1 MHDTDLYARLLGLET
16 PWKVSRV
23 ELKLEAMEVH
33 VYVDHGEHVWRCPGC
48 EQACPLY
55 DHQEERV
62 WRHLDTMQYTTML
75 HARPPRIDCSEHGV
89 RAVRLPWADPKAR
102 FTLLFE
108 RFAIDVLRMASV
120 KAAAGLLR
128 LSWDEAWSIKER
140 AVERGLGRKP
150 PTPPASMGID
160 EKAFRAGQASY
171 MTVVCDLKQG
181 TVEWVGEDRTSDT
194 VQRYFDQF
202 TDEQLS
208 RIEAFAMDMWRG
220 YTKAVLERIP
230 GAETKIIYDRFHI
243 MKEVNEALDVI
254 RKAENREL
262 LKHDNEALKGSKYL
276 WLSNRQNITP
286 RRRREFAALRR
297 MQLKTGRAW
306 TIKEALRHL
315 WDFTSPARA
324 LRYWKSWF
332 FWASHSQLEP
342 MVRAAKKLKK
352 HEQRILNYF
361 AHRIT
366 NSMAESLNG
375 QIERL
380 KRVANGFRNREH
392 FRTAILFHHGGLDLY
407 PAIH

>member
-1 MHDTDLYARLLGLET
+1 MYDTDLYARLLGLEK
-16 PWKVSRV
+16 PWNVSKVD
-23 ELKLEAMEVH
+23 LKLSAMEVH
-33 VYVDHGEHVWRCPGC
+33 VYVDHGEHVWRCPSC

-75 HARPPRIDCSEHGV
+75 HARPPRIECREHGV
-89 RAVRLPWADPKAR
+89 LAVRLPWADPKAR

-120 KAAAGLLR
+120 KAAAKLLR

-140 AVERGLGRKP
+140 AVERGLRRKP
-150 PTPPASMGID
+150 LMPPASVGID

-171 MTVVCDLKQG
+171 MTVVCDLKEG
-181 TVEWVGEDRTSDT
+181 TVEWVGEDRTSAT
-194 VQRYFDQF
+194 VQQYFDQF

-208 RIEAFAMDMWRG
+208 KIEAFAMDMWRG

-230 GAETKIIYDRFHI
+230 GADGKIIYDRFHI

-254 RKAENREL
+254 RKAENRKL
-262 LKHDNEALKGSKYL
+262 LKEDNEALKGSKYL
-276 WLSNRQNITP
+276 WLSNRENVRP
-286 RRRREFAALRR
+286 SRRREFAALRR

-306 TIKEALRHL
+306 AIKEALRHL

-324 LRYWKSWF
+324 LRYWKFWF
-332 FWASHSQLEP
+332 FWASHSQLEA
-342 MVRAAKKLKK
+342 MVKAANKLRK

-361 AHRIT
+361 AHRVT

-392 FRTAILFHHGGLDLY
+392 FRTAILFHHGGLNLY
-407 PAIH
+407 PTTH